1 MGSYIEQQKEKM
13 PKARTLYAE
22 GLTAGRIAKVLSM
35 SRTTVYRWI
44 ANFAEEKGKNMS
56 AKQRNNKRSTFTT
69 SEGSRAQSHSSQV
82 LSSKSDSSTS
92 AESESA
98 AQKIARLEKELKEA
112 RLRADLF
119 DEMINVAEKKFD
131 IQIRKKPAPSDREPA
146 CTEPEAML
154 HRASV
159 QIVWRKQAGISQA
172 ER

>member
-22 GLTAGRIAKVLSM
+22 GLTVGRIAKVLSM

-44 ANFAEEKGKNMS
+44 ANFAEETEEDMS
-56 AKQRNNKRSTFTT
+56 AKKKNKKRSAAITPEERRMH
-69 SEGSRAQSHSSQV
+69 SQSSQV
-82 LSSKSDSSTS
+82 STKSYLSTS

-98 AQKIARLEKELKEA
+98 AQKIVRLERELREA

-131 IQIRKKPAPSDREPA
+131 IQIRKK
-146 CTEPEAML
+146 
-154 HRASV
+154 
-159 QIVWRKQAGISQA
+159 AGA
-172 ER
+172 KR